1 MITWQDRRGSAALEF
16 GLIAPILFTVMFGI
30 AEVGI
35 VLNQYATLTQATI
48 VGAMQLAFSAGVDGS
63 PYTNTVSAIQSAAP
77 NLTPLTIVLSVNG
90 TACGNDTACRTA
102 LAGGTGFVT
111 VTTTYSC
118 AAINIVFD
126 LLPDCSLTARQTER
140 VQ

>member
-1 MITWQDRRGSAALEF
+1 MTSWQDRRGSAALEF
-16 GLIAPILFTVMFGI
+16 GLIAPVLFTLMFGI

-63 PYTNTVSAIQSAAP
+63 PYTNTRNAIQAAAP

-126 LLPDCSLTARQTER
+126 LLPDCSLTAQQTER